1 VEVIFHSHN
10 AVISDRLRTRAE
22 SRVRKLGARVSR
34 AVDAVVRFEQ
44 DGPTRHVEIVLHAS
58 PRRRLVSNGYARRY
72 GPALA
77 EAVSKLE
84 TQLARSKRTS
94 RARAR
99 AIARP

>member
-1 VEVIFHSHN
+1 MIFHSHN
-10 AVISDRLRTRAE
+10 AVISDRLRVRAE
-22 SRVRKLGARVSR
+22 SIVRKLGTRVSR

-58 PRRRLVSNGYARRY
+58 PRRRVVSNGYARRY

-84 TQLARSKRTS
+84 TQLSRSKRTPK
-94 RARAR
+94 ARAR

>member
-1 VEVIFHSHN
+1 MEVIFHSHN

-22 SRVRKLGARVSR
+22 SSVRKLGARVSR

-77 EAVSKLE
+77 EAVTKLE
-84 TQLARSKRTS
+84 TQLSRSKRTP

-99 AIARP
+99 PIARP

>member
-1 VEVIFHSHN
+1 MEVIFHAHN

-22 SRVRKLGARVSR
+22 SSVRKLGSRVSR

-58 PRRRLVSNGYARRY
+58 PRRRLISNGYARRY

-77 EAVSKLE
+77 EAVEKLE
-84 TQLARSKRTS
+84 TQLSRSKRTPK
-94 RARAR
+94 ARAR